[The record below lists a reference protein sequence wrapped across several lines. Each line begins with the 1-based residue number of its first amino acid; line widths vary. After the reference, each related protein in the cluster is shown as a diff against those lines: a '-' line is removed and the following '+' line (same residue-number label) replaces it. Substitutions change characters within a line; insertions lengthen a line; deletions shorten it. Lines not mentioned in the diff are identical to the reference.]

1 MATCAEDHEKP
12 PSTPADSAGAAS
24 CLLDDI
30 ARMGRWARDE
40 GVADQLKALH
50 NPAALRSVTAAI
62 LDWLMI
68 FGAFGTVVIWGAIA
82 TPLALILIGNRQRAL
97 GNLLHDASHGSFA
110 GNRQYG
116 DTLAGILLFLPLFA
130 MKALYRREHF
140 AHHRRL
146 GSPGHDGDLIY
157 CEDDMVCSWPG
168 LLWRHMA
175 NPRIWAGSILGHLLR
190 ADAAARAAMLV
201 WWGVVLLAIA
211 IILRPADGL
220 LFAALWLGAR
230 ATTFHLMRH
239 HIARQSFGE
248 RLAQG
253 LRRGRARLRRR
264 GEEPDEAGRR
274 SQHQRPAEGDRRD
287 GSADLPQMAV
297 DIAKLHPIAAHLD
310 LLVTTAEMVKP
321 SRTVP
326 KGPVSGQ
333 IPSPT
338 VQGREARR
346 RQLRLVEITQRRLRA
361 AQPQLAGLPIRKAVA
376 RGVEDRRLCAGI
388 RPPDRQ
394 APPLRRHHGRLG
406 ERLMD
411 AFDRRLGRTVDVLDA
426 TSGCRALPGGRRLQG
441 QRVTAE
447 DRQAQLRQ
455 AAVTRSRSSGQL
467 SPSGT

>member
-1 MATCAEDHEKP
+1 MATFAEDHEKP
-12 PSTPADSAGAAS
+12 PSTPADSAGGAS

-130 MKALYRREHF
+130 IKALYRREHF

-146 GSPGHDGDLIY
+146 GSPGHDGDLIH

-220 LFAALWLGAR
+220 VFAALWLGAR
-230 ATTFHLMRH
+230 ATTFHLITTFREISDH
-239 HIARQSFGE
+239 V
-248 RLAQG
+248 G
-253 LRRGRARLRRR
+253 LRPGTIIGFSRNQTTGGLLGALFHPHNN
-264 GEEPDEAGRR
+264 GYHLAHHLNPGIPFFALPDAHALLLQWPDYAAATHSDRYFFGPGALVQ
-274 SQHQRPAEGDRRD
+274 SWVRRD
-287 GSADLPQMAV
+287 
-297 DIAKLHPIAAHLD
+297 
-310 LLVTTAEMVKP
+310 
-321 SRTVP
+321 
-326 KGPVSGQ
+326 
-333 IPSPT
+333 
-338 VQGREARR
+338 
-346 RQLRLVEITQRRLRA
+346 
-361 AQPQLAGLPIRKAVA
+361 
-376 RGVEDRRLCAGI
+376 
-388 RPPDRQ
+388 
-394 APPLRRHHGRLG
+394 
-406 ERLMD
+406 
-411 AFDRRLGRTVDVLDA
+411 
-426 TSGCRALPGGRRLQG
+426 
-441 QRVTAE
+441 
-447 DRQAQLRQ
+447 
-455 AAVTRSRSSGQL
+455 
-467 SPSGT
+467 